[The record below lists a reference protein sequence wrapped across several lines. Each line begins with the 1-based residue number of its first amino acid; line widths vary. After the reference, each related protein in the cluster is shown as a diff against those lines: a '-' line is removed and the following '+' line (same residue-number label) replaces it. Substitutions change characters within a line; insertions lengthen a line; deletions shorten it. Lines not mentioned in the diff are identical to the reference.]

1 MVHGGDGRWGEVVW
15 TYSEWRVTGLLTHH
29 ESRTDYDRKTGAD
42 GPMVLWPGQPLPF
55 PETGKSVKR
64 KA

>member
-1 MVHGGDGRWGEVVW
+1 MVW

-42 GPMVLWPGQPLPF
+42 GPVVLWPGRLLPF